1 MHDQSQNSKC
11 CQHGVGSEAIQPARP
26 NAARCKGESF
36 TSEPSR
42 KLFARRLSETL
53 EDAEN
58 GLTVRLRAL
67 LDRLRRRWRALDG
80 EIDGLTGLQTDY
92 ARQSDQCQR
101 ASTVPG
107 VSTTMVAAVG
117 NAQAFRCGRDIAAW
131 LGLVLKQFTT
141 GSKPG
146 LGPVSKGGTRQL
158 RMLLIQGANALLLH
172 MKRDQ

>member
-1 MHDQSQNSKC
+1 MLPTRCRIRNNS
-11 CQHGVGSEAIQPARP
+11 ADTARP
-26 NAARCKGESF
+26 NATRCKGESF

-42 KLFARRLSETL
+42 KLFARRLSEIL

-80 EIDGLTGLQTDY
+80 KIDGLTGLLTDY

-117 NAQAFRCGRDIAAW
+117 NAQAFRRGRDIGAW

-141 GSKPG
+141 GGKPG
-146 LGPVSKGGTRQL
+146 LGPINKGGTRQ
-158 RMLLIQGANALLLH
+158 
-172 MKRDQ
+172 